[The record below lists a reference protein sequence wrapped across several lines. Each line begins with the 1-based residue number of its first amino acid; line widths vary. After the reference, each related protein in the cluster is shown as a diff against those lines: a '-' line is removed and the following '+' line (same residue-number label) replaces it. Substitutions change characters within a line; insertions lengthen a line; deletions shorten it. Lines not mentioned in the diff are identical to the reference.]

1 MRVYP
6 DWLSQVNKQD
16 WSPSLVTM
24 YSLCIKKTKTKTR
37 YLIWYVNDSFR
48 EINHSSQN
56 GQDTSPVWAL
66 FKSFLPSM
74 ILLIFTIST
83 EKKKR
88 RVKSHWLY
96 LPVFLS
102 LRTWYIQSIGGGHFY
117 PHLEFNIYAY
127 EGICLS
133 VISQT
138 ECHSLDF

>member
-16 WSPSLVTM
+16 WSPFLVTI

-56 GQDTSPVWAL
+56 GQDTSPVRAL

-83 EKKKR
+83 EKKKGEL
-88 RVKSHWLY
+88 RVTGFIY
-96 LPVFLS
+96 LFFCPF
-102 LRTWYIQSIGGGHFY
+102 TPDI
-117 PHLEFNIYAY
+117 FN
-127 EGICLS
+127 L
-133 VISQT
+133 
-138 ECHSLDF
+138 